1 MFNLHTTFSITVFQ
15 ARNAAKNKQ
24 HGVVLFFALIALVA
38 MSLAAVALIR
48 SVDTNSLI
56 AGNLSFKQSS
66 ILSADRGVETAIAW
80 VKGRSQNSLKLNAPA
95 NGYYALSTADA
106 KTLVDDSGVSGG
118 VANPD
123 SQGNKIN
130 YVVQRMCNNT
140 GTAASAKC
148 MFGPENID
156 GSDNSCPT
164 CAIKPKRSLI
174 YRITVKVEGPKNT
187 VSYIQTFAY

>member
-106 KTLVDDSGVSGG
+106 KTLVAVSYTHLD
-118 VANPD
+118 V
-123 SQGNKIN
+123 
-130 YVVQRMCNNT
+130 Y
-140 GTAASAKC
+140 
-148 MFGPENID
+148 
-156 GSDNSCPT
+156 
-164 CAIKPKRSLI
+164 KRQQYYQAHQQQPHHLPSLI
-174 YRITVKVEGPKNT
+174 WIIRYCQQLMTESYVSRLVREVLAACVIPIQGYLLLTHADVSEG
-187 VSYIQTFAY
+187 ILIDEC